1 MFDSLFILFAKIA
14 LALLAILLALR
25 WFIVVPY
32 IWLKYDRPILKLKKE
47 LDEFRG
53 EQRAKPITQF
63 SIDGSIQQK
72 TMFVNEKLEI
82 IETQRKLFIDRV
94 NLILSISSINK
105 S

>member
-1 MFDSLFILFAKIA
+1 MFDSLLTILAKIG
-14 LALLAILLALR
+14 LSLLAIFFALK

-32 IWLKYDRPILKLKKE
+32 IWFKYDHPILKLKKE
-47 LDEFRG
+47 LNEFKN
-53 EQRAKPITQF
+53 EQRAKPITQI
-63 SIDGSIQQK
+63 SIDGSIRQK
-72 TMFVNEKLEI
+72 TIIVNEKLEV